1 MKVVCANSK
10 GMLALVRT
18 AFDDCQTPHCTQLN
32 ALHLLA
38 ARD

>member
-1 MKVVCANSK
+1 
-10 GMLALVRT
+10 MLALVRA